1 MEQTP
6 EVPGGGQ
13 AEAGFTKEPLG
24 SQIPGLAQ
32 PHVPAEAQQPES
44 PESSPRLARVV
55 KEAAGAGQDLPD
67 EKRLPPPRPG
77 LLRVPPLSLGYGAFR
92 RLGSASREPPSPGP
106 SSAEEP
112 RDGEAT
118 GCELVPWSAPGEQA
132 PGTWAPM
139 ELQVDVRV
147 KPVGAATGSRAP
159 SPAPSTRFLTV
170 PVPESPAFS
179 RRSCT
184 LQRAPSPGGTLG
196 RCSPLAAT
204 QTERDHHVERQ
215 PGPAEERVGSPGS
228 PTCRCRCQEQGPGK
242 EDAALL
248 QSAGLDGRK
257 LPRAIT
263 LVGLP
268 MYMKSL
274 RWALAVMAVLLA
286 VSTVAIVALASRAG
300 ARCRPCPQGWIWSGE
315 HCYYLSS
322 EAQDWEASQA
332 FCLAHHANLP
342 LQSHTQDFLSRYLV
356 TKRSWVGARRGPQGW
371 HWTDGAPLPPQLLP
385 EEGEDN
391 LDLSCGV
398 LEEGRLVALDCSSP
412 RPWICAK
419 ETK

>member
-1 MEQTP
+1 MDCTQEAS
-6 EVPGGGQ
+6 GGGQ
-13 AEAGFTKEPLG
+13 AEAGFPKEPLE
-24 SQIPGLAQ
+24 SQIPGPAQ

-44 PESSPRLARVV
+44 PESSPSLARVV
-55 KEAAGAGQDLPD
+55 KEAAGAGPDLPD
-67 EKRLPPPRPG
+67 EKKLPPPRPG

-112 RDGEAT
+112 REGEAT
-118 GCELVPWSAPGEQA
+118 GCELVPWSTPGEQA
-132 PGTWAPM
+132 PGPWAPM

-184 LQRAPSPGGTLG
+184 LQRAPSPGVTLG

-215 PGPAEERVGSPGS
+215 DSQAEGRPGS
-228 PTCRCRCQEQGPGK
+228 PTCRCRCQEQGLGK

-248 QSAGLDGRK
+248 QRAGMDGKK

-263 LVGLP
+263 LIGLP

-286 VSTVAIVALASRAG
+286 VSTVTIVALASRAG
-300 ARCRPCPQGWIWSGE
+300 ARCRPCPQDWIWSRE

-332 FCLAHHANLP
+332 FCLAHHATLP
-342 LQSHTQDFLSRYLV
+342 LLSHTQDFLSRHQI

-371 HWTDGAPLPPQLLP
+371 HWTDGAPLPTQLLP
-385 EEGEDN
+385 EEGGDN
-391 LDLSCGV
+391 PDLSCGV
-398 LEEGRLVALDCSSP
+398 LEEGRLLALDCSSP